1 MADETK
7 PRKVT
12 IDLDEIWEPAGMGIL
27 RGSAFAG
34 LGTNAARDP
43 NLTDFELPG
52 LLKMSYLRWTPNIEE
67 IKVEF
72 GRWILANA
80 FREAVES
87 FALALDRSY
96 EGLLLCDWTKSG
108 KRPTFGRF
116 RKFHYAG
123 VEGKLDILQTE
134 FGVQTTAALYF
145 RSLNRARNCLT
156 HRMGIVGPADCTEER
171 VLVVR
176 YRRMEFVAVEEN
188 GSEQVLPVDSGGTF
202 QTGSAFRVALRYKE
216 EECRF
221 PLGARLLLE
230 PSDVKHIFWTLNQCG
245 LELKSG
251 ISAKLQQMGVP
262 FKSRD
267 ASIDT
272 PVSAD

>member
-1 MADETK
+1 MTGETK
-7 PRKVT
+7 PQKVT
-12 IDLDEIWEPAGMGIL
+12 IDLDEIWEPAGMGVL

-43 NLTDFELPG
+43 NLTDFDLPG
-52 LLKMSYLRWTPNIEE
+52 LLKLSYSRSTPNIEE

-72 GRWILANA
+72 GRWVLANA

-96 EGLLLCDWTKSG
+96 EVLLLCEWTTTR
-108 KRPTFGRF
+108 KRPTIGRF
-116 RKFHYAG
+116 RKFHHAG
-123 VEGKLDILQTE
+123 VEGKLEILHTE
-134 FGVQTTAALYF
+134 FQIETVAALYF
-145 RSLNRARNCLT
+145 RSLNKARNCLT
-156 HRMGIVGPADCTEER
+156 HRMGVVGLADCTEER
-171 VLVVR
+171 ALVVR
-176 YRRMEFVAVEEN
+176 YRRMEFVAIEEN
-188 GSEQVLPVDSGGTF
+188 GSEQILPFDSGGTF

-221 PLGARLLLE
+221 ALGARLLLE

-245 LELKSG
+245 LELKSS
-251 ISAKLQQMGVP
+251 IIAKLQQMGVP

-267 ASIDT
+267 ASIDR
-272 PVSAD
+272 PVAAH